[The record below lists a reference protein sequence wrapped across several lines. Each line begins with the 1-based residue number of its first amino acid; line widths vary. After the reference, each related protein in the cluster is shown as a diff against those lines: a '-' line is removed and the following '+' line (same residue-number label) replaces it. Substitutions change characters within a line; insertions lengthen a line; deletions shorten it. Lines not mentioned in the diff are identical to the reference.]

1 MPLITAQNPR
11 LPGPP
16 VLVAGVVL
24 VILVAVVGGKLGTFA
39 LAALAGAAVFS
50 VIHPLAIFPLYFAVL
65 FFNDTT
71 FDGALPISPN
81 QVLAPLFLLSTGM
94 LYLRGKTLSPRF
106 KFLVPLLVMVL
117 YFSVRGV
124 TGENLENGL
133 LYTRYLVIYLVM
145 AVCIAMLMVKESTI
159 LKFAWIIVLVT
170 TGFAIHGLVEA
181 FQKNLL
187 TSAIYNW
194 GGAFRVKGTAANS
207 IVFAWNMIYAFP
219 FAFLLFSESHSRVT
233 RTLAL
238 LCGLLILSAA
248 ILTFNRQSYVQMAIV
263 VTLCMALFTYRNR
276 KALLAMLIGFGG
288 LAGVAV
294 LPLILQRFLTVAS
307 LSKDYS
313 FLERRDSFLIGME
326 MIKSSPIVG
335 IGFGSY
341 SKVWGKYIP
350 AEYNTYFAQYR
361 GAVIPK
367 FMDMGYL
374 SIFAETGIIGLALFV
389 TLLILVLW
397 RAWKFRRAAV
407 AVGDHFSQNF
417 ASMVIAVTVFIG
429 LTSMLQDTFLF
440 TRVWIVMGLVL
451 LLDRNV
457 LPISPPLY
465 TDHPH
470 GHASLTGEPAP

>member
-1 MPLITAQNPR
+1 MPLITADNPR
-11 LPGPP
+11 SPGLP
-16 VLVAGVVL
+16 LLAAGILFIV
-24 VILVAVVGGKLGTFA
+24 LVAVVGGQLGTFA
-39 LAALAGAAVFS
+39 LAALAGAVVFS

-71 FDGALPISPN
+71 FEGALPISPN

-94 LYLRGKTLSPRF
+94 LYLRGKTLSPLFR
-106 KFLVPLLVMVL
+106 FLVPLVIMVL

-159 LKFAWIIVLVT
+159 LKFVWIIVLIT

-219 FAFLLFSESHSRVT
+219 FAFLLFSESHSRFT

-238 LCGLLILSAA
+238 VCGLLILGVA
-248 ILTFNRQSYVQMAIV
+248 ILTFNRQSYVQMAVV
-263 VTLCMALFTYRNR
+263 VTLCVALFTYRNR
-276 KALLAMLIGFGG
+276 KVLLTMLIGFGG
-288 LAGVAV
+288 LAGIAV

-350 AEYNTYFAQYR
+350 SDYSTYFAQYR
-361 GAVIPK
+361 GAMNVK
-367 FMDMGYL
+367 FMDLGYM
-374 SIFAETGIIGLALFV
+374 SVFAETGIIGLLMFV
-389 TLLILVLW
+389 GIMLLVVY
-397 RAWKFRRAAV
+397 RAWQFRKSAL

-417 ASMVIAVTVFIG
+417 SSALIAVAAFIG
-429 LTSMLQDTFLF
+429 MTSMLQDTFLF
-440 TRVWIVMGLVL
+440 TRVWIFFGLAM
-451 LLDRNV
+451 LLDERV
-457 LPISPPLY
+457 LPISAPVFSAGAELPS
-465 TDHPH
+465 DK
-470 GHASLTGEPAP
+470 ASTP